1 MADIRIAQVGCG
13 GMGLRHLHGQ
23 VESQRLYNSFEYVAV
38 CDISESSA
46 SHVANEA
53 NVLLGSR
60 PKVYTDFEKL
70 LEQEKGLDAVDI
82 VTSVGQHHIIATKAA
97 EAGVHI
103 ATEKPM
109 GVTVRACRKMI
120 QAVEKHNVV
129 LSVSENYRRDPMN
142 RLTKAILESDVL
154 GTQRLFVDLTTRG
167 TRRMPHGTAWRHQK
181 NAGGYMLDYAVHN
194 ADLLQYFMGRV
205 DRVYAETQLW
215 EKRRDA
221 TGPES
226 TNMKAFYEHR
236 QLVDV
241 EQPGVVECTSE
252 DMASGVIRFES
263 GAMANFLN
271 TIAAPGNNISTSIIY
286 CDDGSISLS
295 PSRTGSPSSLTRIGE
310 EQPISTDDLL
320 NLVPDFE
327 LDEMTAKAFGA
338 SRISSYKMD
347 FPLVDATL
355 IALELEDFAEAI
367 RTGSRPEVTGQVGLE
382 AVALTYAFLESGY
395 TNEPVQFTDV
405 VSERTN
411 LYQQEINDHYG
422 LG

>member
-1 MADIRIAQVGCG
+1 
-13 GMGLRHLHGQ
+13 
-23 VESQRLYNSFEYVAV
+23 
-38 CDISESSA
+38 
-46 SHVANEA
+46 
-53 NVLLGSR
+53 
-60 PKVYTDFEKL
+60 
-70 LEQEKGLDAVDI
+70 
-82 VTSVGQHHIIATKAA
+82 
-97 EAGVHI
+97 
-103 ATEKPM
+103 
-109 GVTVRACRKMI
+109 
-120 QAVEKHNVV
+120 
-129 LSVSENYRRDPMN
+129 
-142 RLTKAILESDVL
+142 
-154 GTQRLFVDLTTRG
+154 
-167 TRRMPHGTAWRHQK
+167 
-181 NAGGYMLDYAVHN
+181 
-194 ADLLQYFMGRV
+194 LQYFMGRV

-320 NLVPDFE
+320 NLVPEFE

>member
-13 GMGLRHLHGQ
+13 GMGLRHLYGQ
-23 VESQRLYNSFEYVAV
+23 VESQRLYGSFEYVAV
-38 CDISESSA
+38 CDISESA
-46 SHVANEA
+46 ANHVADEA
-53 NVLLGSR
+53 NVLLGYR

-70 LEQEKGLDAVDI
+70 LEEEKDLDAIDI
-82 VTSVGQHHIIATKAA
+82 VTSVAEHHIIATRAA

-109 GVTVRACRKMI
+109 GVTVRACRKMM
-120 QAVEKHNVV
+120 QVAEKHNVV

-142 RLTKAILESDVL
+142 RLTKAILDSEVL

-181 NAGGYMLDYAVHN
+181 NTGGYMLDYAVHN
-194 ADLLQYFMGRV
+194 SDLLQYFMGPV

-221 TGPES
+221 IGPES

-271 TIAAPGNNISTSIIY
+271 TIAAPGNNISTSIVY

-320 NLVPDFE
+320 NLVPGFE

-395 TNEPVQFTDV
+395 ITEPVRFTDV